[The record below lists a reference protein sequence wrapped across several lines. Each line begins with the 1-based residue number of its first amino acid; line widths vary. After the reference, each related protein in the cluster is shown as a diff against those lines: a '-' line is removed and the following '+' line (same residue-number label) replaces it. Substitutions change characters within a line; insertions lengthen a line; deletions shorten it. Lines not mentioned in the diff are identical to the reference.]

1 MLKFVRLN
9 AALFT
14 NTLVVLFGA
23 QLSAI
28 AWEPDYSCY
37 MIVTSGQTVDLSDSL
52 CSSVHT
58 IVDAA
63 NIDDWFLAEYKQAL
77 VKKYPN
83 VNNIFLGQETEANI
97 EYARAV
103 CNGLESGLSPD
114 VIQTLQKNQI
124 VNTLSERRTIVDTQ
138 LINLL
143 ASKYYC
149 PQFQHSS

>member
-1 MLKFVRLN
+1 M
-9 AALFT
+9 
-14 NTLVVLFGA
+14 
-23 QLSAI
+23 
-28 AWEPDYSCY
+28 
-37 MIVTSGQTVDLSDSL
+37 
-52 CSSVHT
+52 
-58 IVDAA
+58 
-63 NIDDWFLAEYKQAL
+63 AEYKQAL

-83 VNNIFLGQETEANI
+83 VNNISLGQETEANI

-114 VIQTLQKNQI
+114 VIQNLQNNQI
-124 VNTLSERRTIVDTQ
+124 VNTISRRRTIVDTQ

>member
-63 NIDDWFLAEYKQAL
+63 NIDD
-77 VKKYPN
+77 
-83 VNNIFLGQETEANI
+83 
-97 EYARAV
+97 
-103 CNGLESGLSPD
+103 
-114 VIQTLQKNQI
+114 
-124 VNTLSERRTIVDTQ
+124 
-138 LINLL
+138 
-143 ASKYYC
+143 
-149 PQFQHSS
+149 